1 MLSANDPIHSMTIK
15 YRYNGAVRELTARH
29 VDLISRN
36 PHIPRICTHNTPPLR
51 GPAPPQITY
60 HVQPGSQ
67 ENWQINF
74 LLIDTRTV
82 YCCTRIYPE
91 ASIANCSID
100 LPLEVVHYRYRLLLL
115 LLYIRSPDVLPPEV
129 VLFIKKN
136 HNDQEN

>member
-82 YCCTRIYPE
+82 YCCTRIYPD
-91 ASIANCSID
+91 SFNSKLFNRPTSGGST
-100 LPLEVVHYRYRLLLL
+100 LPLSSFIIVVVY
-115 LLYIRSPDVLPPEV
+115 PESGRTAAGSSAF
-129 VLFIKKN
+129 L
-136 HNDQEN
+136 